1 MWVNHPKKNMLI
13 RAVGVD
19 REIEVDYF
27 ETELQGARLLICT
40 DGLHGCC
47 TDEEIKKVLSDSDV
61 ETAAK
66 KLVDMALEK
75 GGPDNITLAVA
86 ENS

>member
-1 MWVNHPKKNMLI
+1 MNNPYEVL
-13 RAVGVD
+13 GVSPN
-19 REIEVDYF
+19 
-27 ETELQGARLLICT
+27 A
-40 DGLHGCC
+40 
-47 TDEEIKKVLSDSDV
+47 TDEEIKKVLSGSDV

-75 GGPDNITLAVA
+75 GGPDNITLAVV